1 MRLSFSNRIALYY
14 MGTTA
19 ILTLGVFF
27 FIYMVVHQSVYRHLD
42 AELAAES
49 EQLNEGFVILD
60 GEIVMTNPYEW
71 NENEHEQVEVNPIF
85 MQISD
90 VHGQIIKRTPNLYG
104 DSLSIYPNRAERFF
118 VNTTLSKQPVRQL
131 QTPIFDSLNELK
143 GYMDMAVPL
152 ESTIVV
158 LRNLRSVLML
168 AFPIVLIL
176 LFFITSLIARR
187 SIHPVFRLT
196 ETAEKISR
204 ENLSERIPLPLHED
218 ELYTLTQTI
227 NQLLERLED
236 AVVREKQFTS
246 DASHELR
253 TPLSILKGTLEVV
266 LRKSREPE
274 YYIERIRSS
283 LAEVNR
289 MSDLVDKL
297 LMLARYE
304 GDEAPVHLSN
314 VDIQDLLEG
323 VLARFESRLNEK
335 NVKLALDFTPEIV
348 LQTDR
353 FMVEQIVENLITNA
367 IKYSPV
373 GSKISISLQQQ
384 KKAVSLSIADEGPGI
399 PEHSL
404 DVIFD
409 RFYRVDESRN
419 SFIEG
424 NGLGLAL
431 VRRFCGLLHIRPEVK
446 SETGKGTRFI
456 LYFPEENRIETDID
470 V

>member
-19 ILTLGVFF
+19 ILTLVVFF

-42 AELAAES
+42 SELSAES

-90 VHGQIIKRTPNLYG
+90 IHGQIIKRTPNLYG
-104 DSLSIYPNRAERFF
+104 DSLNVYLNRTASFF
-118 VNTTLSKQPVRQL
+118 INTTLSRQPVRQL
-131 QTPIFDSLNELK
+131 QTPIFNSLHELK

-158 LRNLRSVLML
+158 LRNLRRVLIL
-168 AFPIVLIL
+168 AFPVVLIL

-204 ENLSERIPLPLHED
+204 ENLGERIPLPLHED

-236 AVVREKQFTS
+236 AVIREKQFTS

-253 TPLSILKGTLEVV
+253 TPLSILKGTLEVM
-266 LRKSREPE
+266 LRKSRDPE
-274 YYIERIRSS
+274 YYIEKISSS
-283 LAEVNR
+283 LSEVNR

-304 GDEAPVHLSN
+304 GDEAPVHLSS
-314 VDIQDLLEG
+314 VDVQDLLEG
-323 VLARFESRLNEK
+323 VLARFETRFAEK
-335 NVKLALDFTPEIV
+335 NLKLALDFTPEIV
-348 LQTDR
+348 LRTDR
-353 FMVEQIVENLITNA
+353 FMLEQIVENLITNA
-367 IKYSPV
+367 IKYSPAN
-373 GSKISISLQQQ
+373 SKISIFL
-384 KKAVSLSIADEGPGI
+384 KKQGDAAILALADEGPGI
-399 PEHSL
+399 PKHALEG
-404 DVIFD
+404 IFD

-431 VRRFCGLLHIRPEVK
+431 VRRFCGLLHIKPEVK
-446 SETGKGTRFI
+446 SEPGKGTEFI
-456 LYFPEENRIETDID
+456 LFFPEENMTETD

>member
-19 ILTLGVFF
+19 ILTMVVFF
-27 FIYMVVHQSVYRHLD
+27 FIYMVVYQSVYRHLD
-42 AELAAES
+42 AELSEES
-49 EQLNEGFVILD
+49 EQLSEGFVILD

-90 VHGQIIKRTPNLYG
+90 VHGQIIKRTPNLYD
-104 DSLSIYPNRAERFF
+104 DSLKIYLNRTENFF

-131 QTPIFDSLNELK
+131 QTPIFDSLNEIK

-152 ESTIVV
+152 ESTVVV
-158 LRNLRSVLML
+158 LRNLRSVLIL

-176 LFFITSLIARR
+176 LFFVTSLIARR

-204 ENLSERIPLPLHED
+204 ENLNERIPLPLHED

-236 AVVREKQFTS
+236 AVIREKQFTS

-253 TPLSILKGTLEVV
+253 TPLSILKGTLEVM

-274 YYIERIRSS
+274 YYIEKISSS
-283 LAEVNR
+283 LSEVNR

-297 LMLARYE
+297 LLLARYE

-314 VDIQDLLEG
+314 VDVQDLLEG
-323 VLARFESRLNEK
+323 VLARFETRFAEK
-335 NVKLALDFTPEIV
+335 NLKLALDFTPEVV

-367 IKYSPV
+367 IKYSPAN
-373 GSKISISLQQQ
+373 SKISITLQKQ
-384 KKAVSLSIADEGPGI
+384 KKVTSLAVADEGPGI
-399 PEHSL
+399 PEHAM
-404 DVIFD
+404 DGIFD

-431 VRRFCGLLHIRPEVK
+431 VRRFCGLLHIRPEVE
-446 SETGKGTRFI
+446 SEPGKGTRFT
-456 LYFPEENRIETDID
+456 LYFPEENS

>member
-19 ILTLGVFF
+19 ILTMLVFF

-42 AELAAES
+42 AELSAES
-49 EQLNEGFVILD
+49 EQLNESHVILN
-60 GEIVMTNPYEW
+60 GEIVLTNPYEW
-71 NENEHEQVEVNPIF
+71 NEDEHEQVEVNPIF
-85 MQISD
+85 MQISEE
-90 VHGQIIKRTPNLYG
+90 HGQIIKRTPNLYG
-104 DSLSIYPNRAERFF
+104 DSLNVYLNRTERFF
-118 VNTTLSKQPVRQL
+118 INTTLSKQPVRQL
-131 QTPIFDSLNELK
+131 QTPIFDSLNEIK
-143 GYMDMAVPL
+143 GYMEMAVPL
-152 ESTIVV
+152 ESTLVV

-176 LFFITSLIARR
+176 LFFVTSLIARR

-236 AVVREKQFTS
+236 AVIREKQFTS

-253 TPLSILKGTLEVV
+253 TPLSILKGTLEVM
-266 LRKSREPE
+266 LRKRREPE
-274 YYIERIRSS
+274 YYIEKISTS
-283 LAEVNR
+283 LSEVNR
-289 MSDLVDKL
+289 MADLVDKL

-323 VLARFESRLNEK
+323 VFARFET
-335 NVKLALDFTPEIV
+335 KLEDRNLHLELDIASGV
-348 LQTDR
+348 VIRTDR

-373 GSKISISLQQQ
+373 NGKVTVALKHEDEEIHLT
-384 KKAVSLSIADEGPGI
+384 VADEGPGI
-399 PEHSL
+399 PANAIEG
-404 DVIFD
+404 IFD

-431 VRRFCGLLHIRPEVK
+431 VRRFCGLLHIKPEVM
-446 SETGKGTRFI
+446 SEVGKGSVFI
-456 LYFPEENRIETDID
+456 LKFPAENIGETDA
-470 V
+470 